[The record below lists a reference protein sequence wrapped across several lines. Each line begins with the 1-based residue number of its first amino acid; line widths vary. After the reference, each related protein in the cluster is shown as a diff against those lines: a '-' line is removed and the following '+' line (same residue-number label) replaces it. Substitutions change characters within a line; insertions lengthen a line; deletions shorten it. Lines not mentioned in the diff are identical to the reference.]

1 MARQGLGYTDWPYE
15 VDSAPGYSQSQVFGH
30 QQQQQQQ
37 LGQFPSAVL
46 QEPSAF
52 VHNAFVPPQQL
63 RFPALGGDYRQPG
76 PEVSEQQAYSGN
88 WCQVIVPDYAGQ
100 VLGVNMTP
108 QTPGRSPLVAKP
120 VEQVTGQEM
129 RSAHDFDAFA
139 SEQKIMQPQPS
150 PGHLVGAPRLATCPA
165 LPRPRRPA
173 APCPPAP
180 PSFPPRRR
188 PLPPRNAEVARKK
201 RRTAAKPR
209 GPAQQ
214 PRRPRALGPRALATD
229 LEAFAKLLKQKRVAL
244 GFTQAD
250 LGISLGKLC
259 GRVFSQTTICR
270 FEALQLSFGNMCAL
284 LPVLKRWL
292 AEVEASDN
300 PHEKLQGVVVNVAK
314 RKNRTS
320 LSDETRQSLENW
332 YSVCPR
338 PTAQQIT
345 QLSTSLELHRDVV
358 RVWFCNRRQK
368 GKRLDENSAE
378 EKNQHLAFQYI
389 QCHPQMPQYVEHD
402 QQGLHMQGMTLPAQ
416 GFPGSGHPVLPAM
429 YVPPSQST
437 EAYNQVLPH
446 GLHHFRD

>member
-1 MARQGLGYTDWPYE
+1 ME
-15 VDSAPGYSQSQVFGH
+15 
-30 QQQQQQQ
+30 
-37 LGQFPSAVL
+37 
-46 QEPSAF
+46 E
-52 VHNAFVPPQQL
+52 
-63 RFPALGGDYRQPG
+63 
-76 PEVSEQQAYSGN
+76 
-88 WCQVIVPDYAGQ
+88 
-100 VLGVNMTP
+100 
-108 QTPGRSPLVAKP
+108 
-120 VEQVTGQEM
+120 
-129 RSAHDFDAFA
+129 
-139 SEQKIMQPQPS
+139 
-150 PGHLVGAPRLATCPA
+150 
-165 LPRPRRPA
+165 
-173 APCPPAP
+173 
-180 PSFPPRRR
+180 
-188 PLPPRNAEVARKK
+188 
-201 RRTAAKPR
+201 
-209 GPAQQ
+209 
-214 PRRPRALGPRALATD
+214 

-259 GRVFSQTTICR
+259 GGRVFSQTTICR

-300 PHEKLQGVVVNVAK
+300 PHELQKLQGVVVNVAK

-416 GFPGSGHPVLPAM
+416 GFPGSGHPVLPAICSPT
-429 YVPPSQST
+429 VLFPSGGEDLLLDGVKWERREVISGRALTERVWKILPTDVGRDQSR
-437 EAYNQVLPH
+437 
-446 GLHHFRD
+446 GLSVKHLLC

>member
-1 MARQGLGYTDWPYE
+1 IYE
-15 VDSAPGYSQSQVFGH
+15 SS
-30 QQQQQQQ
+30 
-37 LGQFPSAVL
+37 SAVL

-150 PGHLVGAPRLATCPA
+150 PGHLVPPSASAMHHGVCYPQWSASSCNMSGATATPA
-165 LPRPRRPA
+165 PGGTVSTCSSIVPTQAAASAA
-173 APCPPAP
+173 APAPA
-180 PSFPPRRR
+180 SARTQSACNRRSSQGGR
-188 PLPPRNAEVARKK
+188 GNPEVENISMEE
-201 RRTAAKPR
+201 
-209 GPAQQ
+209 
-214 PRRPRALGPRALATD
+214 

-300 PHEKLQGVVVNVAK
+300 PHEVRFST

-389 QCHPQMPQYVEHD
+389 QCHPQMPQY
-402 QQGLHMQGMTLPAQ
+402 GMTLPAQ

>member
-37 LGQFPSAVL
+37 LAAPL
-46 QEPSAF
+46 
-52 VHNAFVPPQQL
+52 
-63 RFPALGGDYRQPG
+63 PG
-76 PEVSEQQAYSGN
+76 PRRRLQAARAGGGAQQAYSGN

-139 SEQKIMQPQPS
+139 SEQKIIARTQS
-150 PGHLVGAPRLATCPA
+150 ACN
-165 LPRPRRPA
+165 RRSSQGGRGNP
-173 APCPPAP
+173 
-180 PSFPPRRR
+180 
-188 PLPPRNAEVARKK
+188 EVENISMEE
-201 RRTAAKPR
+201 
-209 GPAQQ
+209 
-214 PRRPRALGPRALATD
+214 

-259 GRVFSQTTICR
+259 GGRVFSQTTICR

-300 PHEKLQGVVVNVAK
+300 PHELQKLQGVVVNVAK

>member
-1 MARQGLGYTDWPYE
+1 MSPPPN
-15 VDSAPGYSQSQVFGH
+15 APGNQSQRR
-30 QQQQQQQ
+30 

-150 PGHLVGAPRLATCPA
+150 PGHLVPPSASAMHHGVCYPQWSASSCNMSGATATPA
-165 LPRPRRPA
+165 PGGTVSTCSSIVPTQA
-173 APCPPAP
+173 APPPTQKRGGGPKEASYSRKTKRASAAAPAP
-180 PSFPPRRR
+180 ASARTQSACNRRSSQGGR
-188 PLPPRNAEVARKK
+188 GNPEVENISMEE
-201 RRTAAKPR
+201 
-209 GPAQQ
+209 
-214 PRRPRALGPRALATD
+214 

-300 PHEKLQGVVVNVAK
+300 PHEVRFST

-368 GKRLDENSAE
+368 GKRLDENS
-378 EKNQHLAFQYI
+378 
-389 QCHPQMPQYVEHD
+389 MPQYVEHD